1 MFTPASF
8 FELDSVAAIRE
19 SVISKHYDQIKKECG
34 QQNESVSQSMPQKK
48 VTQPKVM
55 SQAKRTVEKKSSEK
69 KWEQKLSEREPIAII
84 GIDGVMPQ
92 SENLEEF
99 WNHLKNEDDLITE
112 IPKERWDWKKYYSED
127 GVKPNTTY
135 SKWGGFMKEVDQF
148 DCKFF
153 GISPKEAELMDPQQR
168 IFLETIY
175 HTIDNAGYR
184 PSDFAGTKTGLFVGV
199 STMDYYNLMKEAGV
213 PLEAH
218 TSTGISH
225 CVLANRISYLLD
237 IHGPS
242 EPIDTACSSSLI
254 AIHRAV
260 ESIHNGD
267 CDMAFAGG
275 VNVILSPMLHISFG
289 KAGMLSKDGRCK
301 SFDASANG
309 YVRGEGSGAV
319 ILKPLSKAKQDH
331 DHIYAVIRSTAVN
344 HGGKANTLTSPNV
357 NAQADLLY
365 RAYSKAEISLDEVSY
380 LEAHGTG
387 TSLGDPV
394 EINGIKKAY
403 RMLKD
408 ANVGSNHIIHPC
420 CEVGTV
426 KTVPTSQHG

>member
-1 MFTPASF
+1 
-8 FELDSVAAIRE
+8 
-19 SVISKHYDQIKKECG
+19 
-34 QQNESVSQSMPQKK
+34 
-48 VTQPKVM
+48 
-55 SQAKRTVEKKSSEK
+55 
-69 KWEQKLSEREPIAII
+69 
-84 GIDGVMPQ
+84 
-92 SENLEEF
+92 
-99 WNHLKNEDDLITE
+99 
-112 IPKERWDWKKYYSED
+112 
-127 GVKPNTTY
+127 
-135 SKWGGFMKEVDQF
+135 
-148 DCKFF
+148 
-153 GISPKEAELMDPQQR
+153 
-168 IFLETIY
+168 
-175 HTIDNAGYR
+175 
-184 PSDFAGTKTGLFVGV
+184 
-199 STMDYYNLMKEAGV
+199 
-213 PLEAH
+213 
-218 TSTGISH
+218 
-225 CVLANRISYLLD
+225 
-237 IHGPS
+237 
-242 EPIDTACSSSLI
+242 
-254 AIHRAV
+254 
-260 ESIHNGD
+260 
-267 CDMAFAGG
+267 MAFAGG

-426 KTVPTSQHG
+426 KTNIGHLETAAGIAGILKVILAMEHKILPGNVHQNQLNPYIQLDQTPFHILSHTTPVSYTHLTLPTTPYV